1 MAKPSQSDDDSEGSA
16 PKSKKKLI
24 IIIAVVV
31 LLVIGGAAA
40 WFLTKDKGADT
51 DAEGKADAPKAESK
65 EEPKFIS
72 LDSFTVNLQREEGA
86 EADQYLQLNV
96 SLKIL
101 DSALED
107 KVKGVLPEIRSK
119 INLLLSSKRASEI
132 VTIVGKKKLALDIA
146 TEANNVL
153 GFHNGHTPAVP
164 HPAEADAAAP
174 APAPTDEAASAPE
187 PAAPAGEEGAA
198 PPAEPG
204 AEAQAQ
210 TPPPVKAEKKG
221 VVDVLFTSFL
231 IQ

>member
-1 MAKPSQSDDDSEGSA
+1 MAKPSQAEDDTEDSA

-24 IIIAVVV
+24 IIIVVAIVV
-31 LLVIGGAAA
+31 LLVVGGAAA
-40 WFLTKDKGADT
+40 WFLTKDKGADAG
-51 DAEGKADAPKAESK
+51 AEGKADAPKAESK

-72 LDSFTVNLQREEGA
+72 LDAFTVNLQREEGA

-96 SLKIL
+96 SLKVMES
-101 DSALED
+101 DLED
-107 KVKGVLPEIRSK
+107 KVKAVLPEIRSK

-146 TEANNVL
+146 TEANSVL
-153 GFHNGHTPAVP
+153 GFHNEHTPAASHVV
-164 HPAEADAAAP
+164 AADAAAP
-174 APAPTDEAASAPE
+174 ADEAAPAPVA
-187 PAAPAGEEGAA
+187 AAPAGEEAVA
-198 PPAEPG
+198 PPPEPG
-204 AEAQAQ
+204 AEAQ

>member
-1 MAKPSQSDDDSEGSA
+1 VAKPSQAEDDTEASA

-24 IIIAVVV
+24 IIIVVVIVV
-31 LLVIGGAAA
+31 LLVVGGAAA
-40 WFLTKDKGADT
+40 WFLTKDKGAESG
-51 DAEGKADAPKAESK
+51 AEGRADAPKAESK

-72 LDSFTVNLQREEGA
+72 LDAFTVNLQREEGA

-96 SLKIL
+96 SLKVVES
-101 DSALED
+101 DLEE
-107 KVKGVLPEIRSK
+107 KVKAVLPEIRSK

-146 TEANNVL
+146 TEANSVL
-153 GFHNGHTPAVP
+153 GFHNEHTSAASHVV
-164 HPAEADAAAP
+164 AADAAAP
-174 APAPTDEAASAPE
+174 ADEAAPAPA
-187 PAAPAGEEGAA
+187 AAPAGEEAVA
-198 PPAEPG
+198 PPPTEPG
-204 AEAQAQ
+204 AETQ